1 MRNVSGPAAGSR
13 GEAEPAG
20 MAETQS
26 AERLR
31 GGGGTGMGGRGVG
44 IGMIVS
50 CIIGLLLSSSER
62 RGLAARD
69 L

>member
-1 MRNVSGPAAGSR
+1 MRQQSEAETGAGPELYS
-13 GEAEPAG
+13 EAEPAG
-20 MAETQS
+20 
-26 AERLR
+26 RLR
-31 GGGGTGMGGRGVG
+31 GGGGAGMGGRGVG